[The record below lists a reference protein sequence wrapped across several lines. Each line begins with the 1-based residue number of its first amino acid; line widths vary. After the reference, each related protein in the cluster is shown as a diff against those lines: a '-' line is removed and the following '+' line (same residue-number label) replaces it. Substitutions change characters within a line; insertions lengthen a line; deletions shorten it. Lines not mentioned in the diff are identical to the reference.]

1 MKIYLVWVMSIVKFF
16 LFKKRFLLISPP
28 FFKKQYWFDRLNR
41 KRFVTFN
48 RDNIDWG
55 TSWQVFLDNQFSLF
69 ENIFNDSRNKDL
81 EKYINCEIK
90 KGRRPLIVDCGS
102 NSGASCIYFSLTY
115 PNAKIVGIEIDKNNI
130 EHSEKNIKLNSID
143 ADLHNKGI
151 GAEDGFGA
159 IANPSA
165 DNNSYRVSNN
175 HNDLNNIEIVSMQT
189 ILKDYPKNKFFPLI
203 VKIDIEGG
211 EKNLFSMNTN
221 WVEEIPMVI
230 IELHDWLMPKQKTSI
245 NFLKTVSKMD
255 RDFNIK
261 GENIFSIKNILN

>member
-28 FFKKQYWFDRLNR
+28 FLKKQHWYDRLNK
-41 KRFVTFN
+41 KRFVTLN

-55 TSWQVFLDNQFSLF
+55 TSWQVFLDDQFSLF
-69 ENIFNDSRNKDL
+69 ETISNNSRKTDL
-81 EKYINCEIK
+81 EKYINEGIK
-90 KGRRPLIVDCGS
+90 KGKRPLIVDCGS
-102 NSGASCIYFSLTY
+102 NSGASCIYFNLTY
-115 PNAKIVGIEIDKNNI
+115 PNTKIVAVEIDKNNI
-130 EHSEKNIKLNSID
+130 EHSEENMKLNSMD

-151 GAEDGFGA
+151 ASENGFGA

-165 DNNSYRVSNN
+165 ENNSYRISTNN
-175 HNDLNNIEIVSMQT
+175 SELNNLEIVSMQK
-189 ILKDYPKNKFFPLI
+189 ILKDYPSDKYFPFI

-211 EKNLFSMNTN
+211 EKNLFSINTD
-221 WVEEIPMVI
+221 WVEEIPMII
-230 IELHDWLMPKQKTSI
+230 IELHDWLMPKQKTST

-261 GENIFSIKNILN
+261 GENIFSIKNDLN